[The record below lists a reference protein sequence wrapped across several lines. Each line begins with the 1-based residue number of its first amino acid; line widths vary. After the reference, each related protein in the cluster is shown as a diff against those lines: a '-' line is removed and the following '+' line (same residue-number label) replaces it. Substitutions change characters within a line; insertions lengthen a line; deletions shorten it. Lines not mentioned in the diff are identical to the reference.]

1 MKEIYKEI
9 IKLSHDEGVSV
20 LATVVRQGGP
30 APRGVGAKCLLRSD
44 GTMAGSVGGGMLEAK
59 TLDAAREVMKTGRPR
74 RLGFSLKGTDVAETD
89 MLCGGDVEVFL
100 EPVVPSHAV
109 HRALARELERIERR
123 GGMGLLCT
131 VLDTDQWEGG
141 RVPRLFLG
149 SDGRRAGDLD
159 QSGGLE
165 RALQERFSPL
175 STLRRPGIFSL
186 EQDSGTVEVYLEP
199 VSAEPVL
206 YVFGGGHV
214 SRQVVPL
221 AALVGFPVVV
231 VDDREEF
238 ADAGQF
244 PEAREVRCMP
254 FGGVMARLPVDVHA
268 FVVIVTRGH
277 LYDKEVLG
285 QALRTEARY
294 IGMIGSRRKRDLIY
308 KRLLEEGFTE
318 EDLARVHSPIGLD
331 IGAETPEEIAV
342 SIVAELID
350 VRAGGRRP

>member
-1 MKEIYKEI
+1 
-9 IKLSHDEGVSV
+9 
-20 LATVVRQGGP
+20 
-30 APRGVGAKCLLRSD
+30 
-44 GTMAGSVGGGMLEAK
+44 
-59 TLDAAREVMKTGRPR
+59 
-74 RLGFSLKGTDVAETD
+74 
-89 MLCGGDVEVFL
+89 
-100 EPVVPSHAV
+100 
-109 HRALARELERIERR
+109 
-123 GGMGLLCT
+123 
-131 VLDTDQWEGG
+131 
-141 RVPRLFLG
+141 
-149 SDGRRAGDLD
+149 
-159 QSGGLE
+159 
-165 RALQERFSPL
+165 
-175 STLRRPGIFSL
+175 
-186 EQDSGTVEVYLEP
+186 
-199 VSAEPVL
+199 
-206 YVFGGGHV
+206 
-214 SRQVVPL
+214 
-221 AALVGFPVVV
+221 VGFPVVV

-350 VRAGGRRP
+350 VRARG

>member
-186 EQDSGTVEVYLEP
+186 EQDSGTVEVYP
-199 VSAEPVL
+199 
-206 YVFGGGHV
+206 
-214 SRQVVPL
+214 
-221 AALVGFPVVV
+221 
-231 VDDREEF
+231 DRWCPWRPWWDF
-238 ADAGQF
+238 RLWWWTTGRSSQ
-244 PEAREVRCMP
+244 MP
-254 FGGVMARLPVDVHA
+254 
-268 FVVIVTRGH
+268 
-277 LYDKEVLG
+277 
-285 QALRTEARY
+285 
-294 IGMIGSRRKRDLIY
+294 GS
-308 KRLLEEGFTE
+308 F
-318 EDLARVHSPIGLD
+318 
-331 IGAETPEEIAV
+331 
-342 SIVAELID
+342 
-350 VRAGGRRP
+350 RRPERCAVCLSEGSWQDSRWMSTPSL